1 MRKYIKPRIIA
12 MTITPVSMIASSINS
27 RTPVSGIDN
36 SMGYG
41 GENDGTHTV
50 GSAKYH
56 NIWAEECGEE

>member
-1 MRKYIKPRIIA
+1 